1 MCVRFWWQPSVLSA
15 PNHGGSVWS
24 MMETQS
30 KPQLVGHHRLVLWV
44 ELSSDGVL
52 SLSLISVLGQEG
64 GGEGGLRTRSQF
76 QSKALAIWP
85 YFHQF
90 MPACHDCAC

>member
-15 PNHGGSVWS
+15 PNQGGSVWS

-30 KPQLVGHHRLVLWV
+30 KLQLVGHHRLDLWV
-44 ELSSDGVL
+44 GLSSDEAL

-64 GGEGGLRTRSQF
+64 EGDGGLGTRSQF
-76 QSKALAIWP
+76 QS
-85 YFHQF
+85 
-90 MPACHDCAC
+90 